1 MAGVLSHEEAMA
13 LIRQAQAGDAQALE
27 RMVGANL
34 ALVRSVCGRFAGRGC
49 EMEELYQLGALGL
62 VKAIRNFRVELNVRF
77 STYAVPMI
85 MGEIRRF
92 LRDDG
97 PLSVSR
103 RLKETAA
110 RAARVAEAL
119 RQALLREPTLPEIA
133 QALRCDEHELVMA
146 LESASAVASLD
157 APLPGAD
164 GGTLRDVVGEE
175 QADAI
180 DRMALREEIERLPER
195 DRKLIMLR
203 YFRDWTQAQTA
214 RALGMTQVQV
224 SRQEARIL
232 RRIREAMAPDAKEA

>member
-146 LESASAVASLD
+146 LESASAVASLAVATASCSLLLSHD
-157 APLPGAD
+157 SVVLYRSRSRS
-164 GGTLRDVVGEE
+164 TISRVRRLRSW
-175 QADAI
+175 
-180 DRMALREEIERLPER
+180 M
-195 DRKLIMLR
+195 
-203 YFRDWTQAQTA
+203 
-214 RALGMTQVQV
+214 
-224 SRQEARIL
+224 IL
-232 RRIREAMAPDAKEA
+232 